1 MRKIG
6 VEAGIEH
13 YSGKKRQ
20 WVIIKCD
27 GLPFR
32 LCFNITK
39 DTYTCSI
46 CNTSHYKKDAFI
58 RHSMSKHNELVGY
71 YQEFDWVLLK
81 PAAGHF
87 EMNSIKAFFEL
98 NWVPFLSK
106 LCYLMGYKTDAA
118 QLVAKNCKDHH
129 QAWELL
135 LVFFFGSLRELI
147 VLYVRARL
155 QKRKDGDL
163 SIEDF
168 LSFSSEMKSYPN
180 YIYMCSQITNY
191 TFAII
196 DFRMALRRNN
206 LKLARSSVYKLS
218 DMFYGRFHPF
228 YQ

>member
-1 MRKIG
+1 
-6 VEAGIEH
+6 
-13 YSGKKRQ
+13 
-20 WVIIKCD
+20 
-27 GLPFR
+27 
-32 LCFNITK
+32 
-39 DTYTCSI
+39 
-46 CNTSHYKKDAFI
+46 
-58 RHSMSKHNELVGY
+58 
-71 YQEFDWVLLK
+71 
-81 PAAGHF
+81 
-87 EMNSIKAFFEL
+87 MNSIKAFFEL

-118 QLVAKNCKDHH
+118 HVVAKNCKDDH

-191 TFAII
+191 IFAII
-196 DFRMALRRNN
+196 NFRMSLRRNN
-206 LKLARSSVYKLS
+206 LKLAESAVYKVS